1 VTTTTAPSLPD
12 VSTLYGQHVRLRPA
26 TSTAKPATRL
36 AAGDEF
42 GFLADLGNDGEIVA
56 VHARKKPNEV
66 RLFRREDYLIEP
78 YPYLRIHVFH
88 YPYRDPF
95 WTWCREVGGDVYDYV
110 GDLPRCG
117 GRAEAWQAASE
128 WLAAAEAKIREVAQ

>member
-1 VTTTTAPSLPD
+1 MTTTTALALPD
-12 VSTLYGQHVRLRPA
+12 VSALYGQHVRLRPVN
-26 TSTAKPATRL
+26 STAKPTTRL

-42 GFLADLGNDGEIVA
+42 GFLADLNNGGEVIGL
-56 VHARKKPNEV
+56 HARRKPNEV

-78 YPYLRIHVFH
+78 YPYLRVHVFY
-88 YPYRDPF
+88 YPYHDPF

-110 GDLPRCG
+110 GDLPHCG

-128 WLAAAEAKIREVAQ
+128 WLAAAEARIREAS